1 MAGRSGLIGGGMT
14 SNPPGKVL
22 IIVGATAAGKTELTL
37 ALAEL
42 LNAEIISADSR
53 LLYKGMNIGTAK
65 PSKAECEKVN
75 HHLIDVANP
84 DETWSLGRF
93 HKAVF
98 NCIEQVLQ
106 KNKLPILVGG
116 TGQYIRSLI
125 EGWDIPAVEPHRE
138 LRNVLENW
146 ERQIGFLELHHKL
159 AIVDPQS
166 ARSIEPQNKRRTI
179 RALEVI
185 FATGRRFSEARIKT
199 GPKFDYKVIGLYR
212 TREELY
218 QRVDIRIEQMFEAGM
233 VDEVKGLLE
242 QGFSTDLPSMSA
254 IGYRETALYLQ
265 GEISLEEAKARMRQ
279 KTRQFI
285 RRQANWFKAD
295 NPLIEWH
302 TMSPDSIAPIR
313 ESIEG
318 WLHG

>member
-1 MAGRSGLIGGGMT
+1 MT

-22 IIVGATAAGKTELTL
+22 IIVGATAAGKTELAL
-37 ALAEL
+37 ALAEQ

-53 LLYKGMNIGTAK
+53 LLYKGMTIGTAK
-65 PSKAECEKVN
+65 PTIAEREKVK

-93 HKAVF
+93 HKAVV
-98 NCIEQVLQ
+98 NCIEQVVQ
-106 KNKLPILVGG
+106 IKKLPILVGG
-116 TGQYIRSLI
+116 TGQYIRSLV
-125 EGWDIPAVEPHRE
+125 EGWDIPAVEPQRE

-159 AIVDPQS
+159 AIVDAQS

-185 FATGRRFSEARIKT
+185 FATGRRFSEARSKT
-199 GPKFDYKVIGLYR
+199 GPKYDFKVIGLYR

-218 QRVDIRIEQMFEAGM
+218 HRVDIRIEQMFKAGM

-242 QGFSTDLPSMSA
+242 QGFSSDLPSMSA